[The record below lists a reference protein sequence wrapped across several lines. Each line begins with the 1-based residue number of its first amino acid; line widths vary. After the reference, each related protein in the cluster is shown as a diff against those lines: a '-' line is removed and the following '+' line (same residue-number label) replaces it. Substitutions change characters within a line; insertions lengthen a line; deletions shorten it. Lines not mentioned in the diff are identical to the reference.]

1 LVWEFNNT
9 IDDNRFKTPSIC
21 IMLDQSNTTKIT
33 KKKENNKLKEL
44 VFKNRKLKIDT
55 ENHLS

>member
-1 LVWEFNNT
+1 
-9 IDDNRFKTPSIC
+9 
-21 IMLDQSNTTKIT
+21 MLDQSNTTKIT